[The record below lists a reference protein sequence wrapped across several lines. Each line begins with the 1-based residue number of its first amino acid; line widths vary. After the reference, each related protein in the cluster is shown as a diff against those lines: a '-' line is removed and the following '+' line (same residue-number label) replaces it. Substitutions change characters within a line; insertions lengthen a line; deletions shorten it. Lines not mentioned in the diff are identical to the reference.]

1 VSWQNL
7 TTKNTLIVLVILT
20 LIGLAI
26 SLWASPTLP
35 EMVPSHWNAAG
46 EVDDTMSRNTI
57 TFLMPGFTLVLGLVL
72 LYLPSI
78 DPLRANIERFRH
90 VYNLFI
96 AGFAAYFIFIHFLII
111 LAGLGVE
118 FNMTYLLIPPAS
130 LMMFGIGFVL
140 EKTRPNWLLGIRTP
154 WTLSSPAV
162 WEKTHR
168 LGSQLFKVTGGVML
182 FGLIVSPEMAF
193 AIMIGA
199 ILLTTIVLV
208 FYSYF
213 AYRAEKGG

>member
-1 VSWQNL
+1 MPTK
-7 TTKNTLIVLVILT
+7 TTIVVLVILT
-20 LIGLAI
+20 LVGLAL
-26 SLWASPTLP
+26 SLLVYPTLP
-35 EMVPSHWNAAG
+35 EMVPSHWHAAG

-57 TFLMPGFTLVLGLVL
+57 TFLIPGFTLVLGLVL
-72 LYLPSI
+72 LYLPNI
-78 DPLRANIERFRH
+78 DPLRANVERFRR

-96 AGFAAYFIFIHFLII
+96 VGFAAYLIFIHVLIL

-140 EKTRPNWLLGIRTP
+140 EKTKPNWFLGVRTP
-154 WTLSSPAV
+154 WTLSSPDV

>member
-1 VSWQNL
+1 MPTK
-7 TTKNTLIVLVILT
+7 TTIVVLVILT
-20 LIGLAI
+20 LVGLAL
-26 SLWASPTLP
+26 SLLVYPTLP

-57 TFLMPGFTLVLGLVL
+57 TFLIPGFTLVLGLVL
-72 LYLPSI
+72 LYLPNI
-78 DPLRANIERFRH
+78 DPLRANVERFRR

-96 AGFAAYFIFIHFLII
+96 VGFAAYLIFIHVLIL

-140 EKTRPNWLLGIRTP
+140 EKTKPNWFLGVRTP
-154 WTLSSPAV
+154 WTLSSPDV

-168 LGSQLFKVTGGVML
+168 LGSLLFKVSGGIML
-182 FGLIVSPEMAF
+182 FGLIVSADVAF
-193 AIMIGA
+193 TIMIGA
-199 ILLTTIVLV
+199 ILLTTIVLI

-213 AYRAEKGG
+213 AYQAEKRR